1 MRNKIQVAF
10 DLGSHS
16 IKSAVGRIL
25 PDGKIEVLSIAP
37 LMAEAIRR
45 ISNSNSVSDLFN

>member
-16 IKSAVGRIL
+16 IKSAVGRIQQMVKL
-25 PDGKIEVLSIAP
+25 KFYLLQKFKVKVLIA
-37 LMAEAIRR
+37 EI
-45 ISNSNSVSDLFN
+45 